1 MPCSPEQLASNRRN
15 AARSTGPSTPEGKA
29 RSRANAVKHGLSGE
43 GLALP
48 IEDAA
53 EVERRFVAL
62 GDDLRPVGERE
73 QILARRAA
81 LLSVRLDRCARYE
94 VATLS
99 DAIRA
104 AEADFDHDRLQEVE
118 DAVKRLA
125 DDPAS
130 SVRRLERTPEGVDW
144 MLRSWGDLAAD
155 LSFCSYLLFTQVTR
169 AENLLGRKADEPC
182 GSRINALAAAL
193 SGDFRLL
200 DPPGTPLKMDPDVIQ
215 ARKETARVDLLA
227 LVQAEVDRL
236 RALQATLPFD
246 DIARSRA
253 GAPLRRLF
261 DPSTPALLFRR
272 YETAAARE
280 LHKTFAYFDAPRPEV
295 EEPSPEM
302 VEACEE
308 LGSSRNFEE
317 SEPTVPPTGIDGD
330 PMGSP
335 EPSGERPGP
344 APSSPELLMEPVPDV
359 RRSPGNED
367 ARDDP
372 SQADGERPPLDP
384 ASRPSSDGHDR
395 EQQGSEGQRCD
406 GPGQVGEHP
415 GSESVDL
422 IAAEP
427 APDDRP
433 AAHASQRL
441 HRPAQEGHLDEVDAQ
456 IKDRDDGRRRAGRK
470 ARAPG

>member
-73 QILARRAA
+73 RILARRAA
-81 LLSVRLDRCARYE
+81 LLSVRLDRCARHE

-236 RALQATLPFD
+236 RALRATLPFD

-253 GAPLRRLF
+253 EAPLRRLF

-302 VEACEE
+302 VETCEE

-317 SEPTVPPTGIDGD
+317 SEPAAIDVDPT
-330 PMGSP
+330 STP
-335 EPSGERPGP
+335 EPSGDVPD
-344 APSSPELLMEPVPDV
+344 SSPPDISVEVPPAA
-359 RRSPGNED
+359 RRPPGDEE
-367 ARDDP
+367 AHDDP
-372 SQADGERPPLDP
+372 PQADGDPRPLDP
-384 ASRPSSDGHDR
+384 APRPPSTGHDR
-395 EQQGSEGQRCD
+395 EQQGPESHWGD
-406 GPGQVGEHP
+406 GPSRAGEDQE
-415 GSESVDL
+415 GEAVDL
-422 IAAEP
+422 VRDHDAAAEI
-427 APDDRP
+427 ARE
-433 AAHASQRL
+433 HL
-441 HRPAQEGHLDEVDAQ
+441 HRPTQEGRPREVDAE
-456 IKDRDDGRRRAGRK
+456 INDREETRRRTRRK